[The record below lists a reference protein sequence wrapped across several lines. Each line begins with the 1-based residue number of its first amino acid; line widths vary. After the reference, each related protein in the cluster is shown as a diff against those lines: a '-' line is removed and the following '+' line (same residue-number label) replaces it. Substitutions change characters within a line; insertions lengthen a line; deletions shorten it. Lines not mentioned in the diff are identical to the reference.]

1 MAETDSLITLVIVLI
16 IMVGFLIILTIKN
29 TKHDDDRSYIDTAI
43 KGLGLD
49 QKIGEIKS
57 YNDGIKEQ
65 YLRLQTEMERNV
77 GELKQF
83 ASDVRTDYR
92 SLDTMLRVPQQ
103 RGALGEVAL
112 EAILADQLPPSM
124 FGIRERVFGK
134 NPDAHIKSVVGIICV
149 DSKFPL
155 DNFKKMMDAESQADR
170 DSYKGEFLKN
180 IRGHLQKIKDDY
192 VRPDLGTTDFA
203 FAYIPSEAVFWF
215 LIQEM
220 PSELMTWAKNGVQ
233 VVSPLTMSS
242 KIALVRSGVHAK
254 KLSEEAAKILDLL
267 NKLKSAF
274 VGLDSD
280 WKTFFTS
287 HFTNAYKKAQ
297 AVDESYK
304 KVRDVFDG
312 IQKEM

>member
-1 MAETDSLITLVIVLI
+1 MTETDNIVTLVIVLMV
-16 IMVGFLIILTIKN
+16 MVGFLIILAIKN
-29 TKHDDDRSYIDTAI
+29 IKRGDDRSYIDTAI

-65 YLRLQTEMERNV
+65 YLRLQTGMERNV

-112 EAILADQLPPSM
+112 EAILTDQLPPAM
-124 FGIRERVFGK
+124 FGVRERVFGK

-155 DNFKKMMDAESQADR
+155 DNYKYMIESETNDDREKFKK
-170 DSYKGEFLKN
+170 EFLKN

-192 VRPDLGTTDFA
+192 VRPELGTTDFA
-203 FAYIPSEAVFWF
+203 FAYIPSEAVYWF
-215 LIQEM
+215 LINDM
-220 PSELMTWAKNGVQ
+220 YDELIRWAKDGVQ

-242 KIALVRSGVHAK
+242 KISLVRSGVHAK

-267 NKLKSAF
+267 NKLKSSF
-274 VGLDSD
+274 TVLDAD

-287 HFTNAYKKAQ
+287 HLTNAYKKAQ
-297 AVDESYK
+297 AVDESYR
-304 KVRDVFDG
+304 KVRDAFDG
-312 IQKEM
+312 IQKE

>member
-1 MAETDSLITLVIVLI
+1 MSENDSLIVMVIVLI
-16 IMVGFLIILTIKN
+16 IMVGLLLVIIIKN
-29 TKHDDDRSYIDTAI
+29 QMHGDDRSYIDTAI

-77 GELKQF
+77 GEIKRF

-103 RGALGEVAL
+103 RGALGEIAL
-112 EAILADQLPPSM
+112 ESILADQLPSSM

-134 NPDAHIKSVVGIICV
+134 NPDANIKSVVGIICV

-155 DNFKKMMDAESQADR
+155 DNFKKMMEAESQADR

-180 IRGHLQKIKDDY
+180 IRGHLKKIKDDY

-220 PSELMTWAKNGVQ
+220 HDELMTWAKDGVQ

-242 KIALVRSGVHAK
+242 KISLVRSGVHAK
-254 KLSEEAAKILDLL
+254 KLSEEAGKILAVL
-267 NKLKSAF
+267 NKLKSSF
-274 VGLDSD
+274 NTLDSD
-280 WKTFFTS
+280 WKTFFSS
-287 HFTNAYKKAQ
+287 HLTNAYKKAQ

-304 KVRDVFDG
+304 KVREVFDG
-312 IQKEM
+312 IQSE